1 MRLFV
6 AVNFPA
12 DLRDAVWTAAEP
24 ARRGSPPIR
33 WVGPDGVHVTLK
45 FLGEVADER
54 FEALRDAL
62 GRAAAGIRR
71 FTLELAGGGVFPGA
85 ARPRVFWAGIAADP
99 QLELLQHAVE
109 REFAPL
115 GFPTE
120 ARAFRPHVTLGRAER
135 DAAPGDLRRAA
146 ERIAAAAFA
155 GSALVETVDLMRSRL
170 SPRGASYEAVHREPL
185 G

>member
-1 MRLFV
+1 VRLFV
-6 AVNFPA
+6 AVNLPA
-12 DLRDAVWTAAEP
+12 DLRDAVWRAAEP
-24 ARRGSPPIR
+24 ARRGSPPVR

-54 FEALRDAL
+54 LDELRQAL
-62 GRAAAGIRR
+62 GRAAAGIRP
-71 FTLELAGGGVFPGA
+71 FTVEVAGGGVFPGA
-85 ARPRVFWAGIAADP
+85 ARPRVFWAGITAEP
-99 QLELLQHAVE
+99 PLELLQHAVE
-109 REFAPL
+109 RELAPL

-135 DAAPGDLRRAA
+135 DAAAGDLRRAA
-146 ERIAAAAFA
+146 ERIAAAAFS

-170 SPRGASYEAVHREPL
+170 SPRGAAYEAVHREPL

>member
-6 AVNFPA
+6 AVNLPA
-12 DLRDAVWTAAEP
+12 DVREAVWTAAEP
-24 ARRGSPPIR
+24 ARRGSPPVR
-33 WVGPDGVHVTLK
+33 WVGPDGIHVTLK

-54 FEALRDAL
+54 LDELRQAL

-71 FTLELAGGGVFPGA
+71 FTLELAGGGVFPGPSRA
-85 ARPRVFWAGIAADP
+85 RVFWAGVVAEP

-109 REFAPL
+109 REIAPL
-115 GFPTE
+115 GFATE
-120 ARAFRPHVTLGRAER
+120 VRAFHPHVTLGRAER

-146 ERIAAAAFA
+146 ERITAVGFA
-155 GSALVETVDLMRSRL
+155 GSVLVETVDLMRSRL
-170 SPRGASYEAVHREPL
+170 SPRGAAYEAVHREPL

>member
-1 MRLFV
+1 M
-6 AVNFPA
+6 AVNLPA

-24 ARRGSPPIR
+24 ARRGSPPVR
-33 WVGPDGVHVTLK
+33 WVGPDGIHVTLK

-54 FEALRDAL
+54 LDELRQAL
-62 GRAAAGIRR
+62 GRAAAGIRP
-71 FTLELAGGGVFPGA
+71 FTLELVGGGVFPGP
-85 ARPRVFWAGIAADP
+85 ARPRVFWAGVTADQ

-115 GFPTE
+115 GFLTE
-120 ARAFRPHVTLGRAER
+120 ARAFRPHLTLGRAER

-146 ERIAAAAFA
+146 ERIAAAAFS

-170 SPRGASYEAVHREPL
+170 SPRGAAYEAVHQEPL

>member
-1 MRLFV
+1 V
-6 AVNFPA
+6 AVNLPA
-12 DLRDAVWTAAEP
+12 EVRDAVWTAAEP
-24 ARRGSPPIR
+24 ARRGAPPVR
-33 WVGPDGVHVTLK
+33 WVGPGGIHVTLK

-54 FEALRDAL
+54 LDELRQAL

-71 FTLELAGGGVFPGA
+71 FTLELVGGGVFPGA
-85 ARPRVFWAGIAADP
+85 SRPRVFWAGIVAEP

-109 REFAPL
+109 REIAPL

-135 DAAPGDLRRAA
+135 DAAAGDLRRAA
-146 ERIAAAAFA
+146 ERIAAAEFA
-155 GSALVETVDLMRSRL
+155 GSALVETVDLMRSTP
-170 SPRGASYEAVHREPL
+170 SPRGAAYEAVHREPL

>member
-6 AVNFPA
+6 AVNLPA
-12 DLRDAVWTAAEP
+12 EVREAVWTAAEP
-24 ARRGSPPIR
+24 ARRGSPPVR
-33 WVGPDGVHVTLK
+33 WVGPDGIHVTLK
-45 FLGEVADER
+45 FLGEVTDER
-54 FEALRDAL
+54 LDELRQALS
-62 GRAAAGIRR
+62 RAAAGIRR
-71 FTLELAGGGVFPGA
+71 FTLELAGGGVFPSPS
-85 ARPRVFWAGIAADP
+85 RPRVFWAGITAEP

-109 REFAPL
+109 RETAPL

-146 ERIAAAAFA
+146 ERIAAVAFS
-155 GSALVETVDLMRSRL
+155 GSALVESVDLMQSRL
-170 SPRGASYEAVHREPL
+170 SPRGAAYEAVHREPL